1 MPEAD
6 DPTLARL
13 EDQIKW
19 YDNKSG
25 ENQRWYKRLKI
36 AEIVAAAL
44 IAGTAGLG
52 LSRYY
57 TVTLAVLLLVFEGL
71 QQVNQYHANW
81 IGYRSTS
88 EALKHEKYL
97 YLGKSG
103 PYAQEEGRHELLA
116 ERIESLVSQ
125 EHAKWVSAHE
135 QEPKPPQRKAEPS
148 R

>member
-6 DPTLARL
+6 DPTMARL

-19 YDNKSG
+19 YDDKSG
-25 ENQRWYKRLKI
+25 YNQRWYKRLKV

-44 IAGTAGLG
+44 IAGTAGLA
-52 LSRYY
+52 LSRYIL
-57 TVTLAVLLLVFEGL
+57 VALAVLLLVFEGL
-71 QQVNQYHANW
+71 EQVNQYHANW
-81 IGYRSTS
+81 ISYRSTS

-116 ERIESLVSQ
+116 ERIESNVSQ

-135 QEPKPPQRKAEPS
+135 QEPKPPQRKVGS
-148 R
+148 

>member
-6 DPTLARL
+6 DPTMARL

-19 YDNKSG
+19 YDDKSG
-25 ENQRWYKRLKI
+25 DHQRWYKRLKF

-44 IAGTAGLG
+44 IAGTAGLA
-52 LSRYY
+52 LSRYIL
-57 TVTLAVLLLVFEGL
+57 VALAVLLLVFEGL

-81 IGYRSTS
+81 ISYRSTS

-135 QEPKPPQRKAEPS
+135 QEPKPPQRKAGS
-148 R
+148 